1 MVAFVPPFL
10 LFMNPLVNK
19 AIEAGIRIAPK
30 VAKKL
35 PSKINYNPQNIK
47 MVVQDLSKGLSKA
60 QIKGFWDFR
69 GKFGELA
76 KGREYFV
83 RVGNKFVK
91 RIKK

>member
-1 MVAFVPPFL
+1 
-10 LFMNPLVNK
+10 MNPLLVNK
-19 AIEAGIRIAPK
+19 AIETGIRVAPK
-30 VAKKL
+30 VANIAKKL